1 MKLGKIFICI
11 NILVLSLLM
20 LTGCT
25 GKGESWPRIVYQP
38 TYWTF
43 DNRIIDID
51 DDYIL
56 DDGHSY
62 DVVETEDGYHFV
74 VEYRPCQF
82 GIGLIPITVGSARTE
97 IVLL

>member
-51 DDYIL
+51 DSYIL

-62 DVVETEDGYHFV
+62 DIVETEDGYDLILHFV
-74 VEYRPCQF
+74 EEQP
-82 GIGLIPITVGSARTE
+82 
-97 IVLL
+97 

>member
-20 LTGCT
+20 LTGCMSKET
-25 GKGESWPRIVYQP
+25 WPRIVYQP

-51 DDYIL
+51 D
-56 DDGHSY
+56 GHSY
-62 DVVETEDGYHFV
+62 DVIETETGYDLILHF
-74 VEYRPCQF
+74 
-82 GIGLIPITVGSARTE
+82 ITE
-97 IVLL
+97 

>member
-1 MKLGKIFICI
+1 
-11 NILVLSLLM
+11 M
-20 LTGCT
+20 LTGC
-25 GKGESWPRIVYQP
+25 ESWPRIVYQP

-62 DVVETEDGYHFV
+62 DIVETENGYDLILHFIA
-74 VEYRPCQF
+74 E
-82 GIGLIPITVGSARTE
+82 
-97 IVLL
+97 

>member
-1 MKLGKIFICI
+1 MKLEKIFICI
-11 NILVLSLLM
+11 NLLILSLLM

-43 DNRIIDID
+43 DNRIID
-51 DDYIL
+51 YIL

-62 DVVETEDGYHFV
+62 D
-74 VEYRPCQF
+74 
-82 GIGLIPITVGSARTE
+82 IGEKYIE
-97 IVLL
+97 IYAVAV